1 MNIVFKCGQLFST
14 SDLLV
19 MCKALWSFH
28 CHLQQVSLAEPLRGA
43 GITSKVSKSSGS
55 AICVRSDR
63 VDDTQ
68 YYVRRVVVPVR
79 GNLAGYTQTGGK

>member
-43 GITSKVSKSSGS
+43 GITSKVSKGSGS
-55 AICVRSDR
+55 AIVYAQGTGSTIRSIMF
-63 VDDTQ
+63 VGWWYQ
-68 YYVRRVVVPVR
+68 C
-79 GNLAGYTQTGGK
+79 GEI